1 MATKWL
7 FGDVIIED
15 GGDGTFWASGDLPSP
30 TAIGQWQE
38 IVSDTGTLYLSGLI
52 AEDAARELV
61 ELEALFNLP
70 SLEGSDKQ
78 SDSPVSGTPFW
89 LRNAVLSSP
98 GPDDRKVRHPLA
110 ELFSRFLRWF
120 QIRR

>member
-15 GGDGTFWASGDLPSP
+15 GGDGTFSASGDLPSP

-38 IVSDTGTLYLSGLI
+38 SDTGTLYLSGLI
-52 AEDAARELV
+52 
-61 ELEALFNLP
+61 
-70 SLEGSDKQ
+70 